1 MRKFEVWVHNNFGNQ
16 EKESV
21 ILEFPDD
28 ASEEDIKQQCDDAR
42 HELISDQLD
51 SGHKELLSS
60 ESYLSAEDAFYDRT
74 IKEMKS
80 ALKEF
85 GEYDFHDKGPG
96 EVMSVVEL
104 STELKKLSPKSIENV
119 LLRLTKYPKHGE
131 LLVHELLG
139 YLDGQDAFEDIF
151 DNQILSD
158 LY

>member
-51 SGHKELLSS
+51 SGHQELLSEPS
-60 ESYLSAEDAFYDRT
+60 LSAEDAFYHLA

-80 ALKEF
+80 ALKQF
-85 GEYDFHDKGPG
+85 GEYEFQDKGPE
-96 EVMSVVEL
+96 EVMDVETLSV
-104 STELKKLSPKSIENV
+104 KMIRLSPKSVENV
-119 LLRLTKYPKHGE
+119 LVKLSKYSVHGE
-131 LLVHELLG
+131 QLVMSLLG
-139 YLDGQDAFEDIF
+139 YIDGDSHFEDVF
-151 DNQILSD
+151 DNEILHNI
-158 LY
+158 Y